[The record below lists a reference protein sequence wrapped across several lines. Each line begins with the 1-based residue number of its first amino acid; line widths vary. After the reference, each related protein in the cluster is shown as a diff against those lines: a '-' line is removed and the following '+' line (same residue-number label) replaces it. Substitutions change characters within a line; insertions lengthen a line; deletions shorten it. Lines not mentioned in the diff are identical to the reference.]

1 MSLPLKFGKLR
12 LDAQKALRSFK
23 KGRVKTDCVY
33 WKDYFGIP
41 VNGGWERTDVE
52 VEKQVRR
59 LLKQ

>member
-1 MSLPLKFGKLR
+1 MT
-12 LDAQKALRSFK
+12 AQKALRSFK
-23 KGRVKTDCVY
+23 KGRAKTDCVY